1 MHRFYADP
9 MLSDER
15 RFFLNADDTV
25 HAVKVLRMQ
34 QGDRAEIIS
43 GGQRFLA
50 AVESTAGDRTEF
62 LPVSLL
68 PSTEPA
74 VSFTLFQ
81 GLPKGDKM
89 DWIAQKATELGAAG
103 VYPVYTDNCALNKSV
118 IDKKITK
125 WQRTMYEASKQ
136 CERANIPVCYELNTI
151 DTLLKTRN
159 FDFVFAFCERNADMT
174 FREFYNLNKSM
185 FSKGNDILVIIGP
198 EGGFSKTE
206 FEYFAQHSIP
216 MLTLGDLILKAE
228 TAVIV
233 AIGNIIYEY
242 NYSK

>member
-81 GLPKGDKM
+81 GLPKGVLYGWLQKM
-89 DWIAQKATELGAAG
+89 PGKSRNDGRKSHVKPASNPAVAG
-103 VYPVYTDNCALNKSV
+103 S
-118 IDKKITK
+118 
-125 WQRTMYEASKQ
+125 
-136 CERANIPVCYELNTI
+136 
-151 DTLLKTRN
+151 LK
-159 FDFVFAFCERNADMT
+159 
-174 FREFYNLNKSM
+174 
-185 FSKGNDILVIIGP
+185 
-198 EGGFSKTE
+198 
-206 FEYFAQHSIP
+206 
-216 MLTLGDLILKAE
+216 
-228 TAVIV
+228 
-233 AIGNIIYEY
+233 
-242 NYSK
+242 